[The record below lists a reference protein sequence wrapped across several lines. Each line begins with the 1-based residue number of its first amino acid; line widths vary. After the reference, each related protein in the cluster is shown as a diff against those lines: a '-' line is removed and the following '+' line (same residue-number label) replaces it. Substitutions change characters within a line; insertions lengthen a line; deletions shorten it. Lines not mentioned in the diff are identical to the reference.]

1 MLWALESE
9 GDISE
14 VFETKFGF
22 HIVRLDEIAS
32 VDIASFEDRKDA
44 LQEDLIGE
52 LAREK
57 LEIMAE
63 ELERFVFEESISL
76 VNTSQFGLG
85 IESPVT
91 CQHLTL
97 QKSLVVILLLIQ
109 GFSAKFVQRSIV

>member
-44 LQEDLIGE
+44 LREDLIGE
-52 LAREK
+52 L
-57 LEIMAE
+57 
-63 ELERFVFEESISL
+63 SL
-76 VNTSQFGLG
+76 
-85 IESPVT
+85 I
-91 CQHLTL
+91 H
-97 QKSLVVILLLIQ
+97 I
-109 GFSAKFVQRSIV
+109 